1 MNIHQEKGCF
11 VLIDFFVSGMVIG
24 MGIYLMFLSYS

>member
-11 VLIDFFVSGMVIG
+11 VLIDFLISGIVIG
-24 MGIYLMFLSYS
+24 AGVYFMFLRF